1 MASKK
6 AAARGHAP
14 GTHQPSTPSQG
25 TGSYAPDV
33 TGARVIAGADRPG
46 IIVGVPQMAPNSKD
60 GRVTTPRLEDSQ
72 GWYRNRNTR
81 QVES

>member
-6 AAARGHAP
+6 APRGHTA
-14 GTHQPSTPSQG
+14 GTHSPSTPSQG
-25 TGSYAPDV
+25 TGSYSPDV
-33 TGARVIAGADRPG
+33 TGAKLITGADRPG

-60 GRVTTPRLEDSQ
+60 GVVRTPHLEDSQ
-72 GWYRNRNTR
+72 GWYRNRDTR